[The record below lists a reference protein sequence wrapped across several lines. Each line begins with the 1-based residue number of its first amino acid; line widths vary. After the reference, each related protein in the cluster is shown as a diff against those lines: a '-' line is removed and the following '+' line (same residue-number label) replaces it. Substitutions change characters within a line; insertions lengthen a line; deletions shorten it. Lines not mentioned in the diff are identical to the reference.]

1 MFRWS
6 PDYISLILFRSAFA
20 LGSVQTAQLA
30 RSGQRRPIT
39 LVTMVSTRSSKKY
52 EYANLNNA
60 DSGSEDG
67 AFPTRA
73 SSQSATPSKIT
84 MRKTKRVNVQAA
96 APRATATDDDDT
108 SDDNAQ
114 TRPTHFTRKASSV
127 AAAATGGGDGS
138 GPSVIDRDRHDAFNV
153 VALLPLVFLT
163 LANFDWE
170 VVWASAD
177 AEAAWTDEYFWQYW
191 AATLTYFSVD
201 TVWLWKVPTCVKSP
215 GVIIKVCALGVL
227 KCCYGKRI
235 TIFIY
240 YVCMESSL
248 ALLSPI
254 SPFPLCNNYS
264 TTL

>member
-1 MFRWS
+1 
-6 PDYISLILFRSAFA
+6 
-20 LGSVQTAQLA
+20 
-30 RSGQRRPIT
+30 
-39 LVTMVSTRSSKKY
+39 MVSTRSSKKN
-52 EYANLNNA
+52 EHANLNNA

-67 AFPTRA
+67 AFP
-73 SSQSATPSKIT
+73 SQSATPSKIT
-84 MRKTKRVNVQAA
+84 MRKTKRVNVQVA
-96 APRATATDDDDT
+96 APRVTATDDDDDT

-138 GPSVIDRDRHDAFNV
+138 GPSVTDRDRHDLFNV
-153 VALLPLVFLT
+153 VALLALVFLT
-163 LANFDWE
+163 LINFDWE

-191 AATLTYFSVD
+191 VATLTYFSVD

-215 GVIIKVCALGVL
+215 GVIIKVCMRGVL
-227 KCCYGKRI
+227 KCCYGKSI

-240 YVCMESSL
+240 YVCMENSL

>member
-1 MFRWS
+1 
-6 PDYISLILFRSAFA
+6 
-20 LGSVQTAQLA
+20 
-30 RSGQRRPIT
+30 
-39 LVTMVSTRSSKKY
+39 MVSTRSSKKY
-52 EYANLNNA
+52 DA

-96 APRATATDDDDT
+96 APRATTTDDDDT

-114 TRPTHFTRKASSV
+114 TRPTHFTRMASSV

-138 GPSVIDRDRHDAFNV
+138 GPSVTDRDRHDIFNV

-191 AATLTYFSVD
+191 VATLTYFAVD

-215 GVIIKVCALGVL
+215 GVIIKVCTRRVL
-227 KCCYGKRI
+227 NCQVVTGKSSF
-235 TIFIY
+235 IFIY
-240 YVCMESSL
+240 YVWRAPILTNFTFSNMVTN
-248 ALLSPI
+248 LSFI
-254 SPFPLCNNYS
+254 LFIC
-264 TTL
+264 

>member
-1 MFRWS
+1 
-6 PDYISLILFRSAFA
+6 
-20 LGSVQTAQLA
+20 
-30 RSGQRRPIT
+30 
-39 LVTMVSTRSSKKY
+39 MVSTRSSKKY
-52 EYANLNNA
+52 DV

-84 MRKTKRVNVQAA
+84 MRKTKRVNAQVA

-138 GPSVIDRDRHDAFNV
+138 GPSVTDRDRHDIFNV

-191 AATLTYFSVD
+191 VATLTYFSVD

-215 GVIIKVCALGVL
+215 GVIIKVCTRGVL
-227 KCCYGKRI
+227 KCCYGKSI